1 MKRATPAASPRRV
14 KAFRLG
20 ISAEARAAL
29 YLAAKGFRPLAKRW
43 KSPVGE
49 LDLVVKRGSLIV
61 FVEVKARPRLDAAA
75 EAVLPRQRRR
85 IVAAAEAWLAA
96 HPEHAGYD
104 MRFDAVLVAP
114 GRLPQ
119 HVVSAFEVET

>member
-1 MKRATPAASPRRV
+1 MSGSAKNAKRVA
-14 KAFRLG
+14 AFRLG
-20 ISAEARAAL
+20 VSAEGVAAIL
-29 YLAAKGFRPLAKRW
+29 LGAKGYRTIARRW

-49 LDLVVKRGSLIV
+49 IDLVVKRGRLIV
-61 FVEVKARPRLDAAA
+61 FVEVKARKALDQAA
-75 EAVLPRQRRR
+75 ESVLLRQRRR

-114 GRLPQ
+114 GRMPQ
-119 HVVSAFEVET
+119 HIVSAFEADC

>member
-1 MKRATPAASPRRV
+1 MNGNNGKRQAAF
-14 KAFRLG
+14 KLG
-20 ISAEARAAL
+20 VTAEGRAAL
-29 YLAAKGFRPLAKRW
+29 LLAAKGYRELARRW

-49 LDLVVKRGSLIV
+49 VDLVVRRGRTLV
-61 FVEVKARPRLDAAA
+61 FVEVKARPRIDDAAWS
-75 EAVLPRQRRR
+75 VLTRQKRR

-104 MRFDAVLVAP
+104 IRFDAVLVAP

-119 HVVSAFEVET
+119 HLVAAFEAES

>member
-1 MKRATPAASPRRV
+1 MSGSAKNAKRVA
-14 KAFRLG
+14 AFRLG
-20 ISAEARAAL
+20 VSAESVAAL
-29 YLAAKGFRPLAKRW
+29 LLGAKGYRTIARRW

-49 LDLVVKRGSLIV
+49 IDLVVKRGRLIV
-61 FVEVKARPRLDAAA
+61 FVEVKARKALDQAA
-75 EAVLPRQRRR
+75 ESVLPRQRRR

-114 GRLPQ
+114 GRMPQ
-119 HVVSAFEVET
+119 HIVSAFEADC

>member
-1 MKRATPAASPRRV
+1 MPTAKAAKRTA
-14 KAFRLG
+14 AFRLG
-20 ISAEARAAL
+20 VSAESRAAL
-29 YLAAKGFRPLAKRW
+29 FLAAKGYRTLAKRW
-43 KSPVGE
+43 KTPVGE
-49 LDLVVKRGSLIV
+49 IDLVMRRGALIV
-61 FVEVKARPRLDAAA
+61 FVEVKARAKLDAAA
-75 EAVLPRQRRR
+75 EAVLPRQKKR

-119 HVVSAFEVET
+119 HIVSAFEAES